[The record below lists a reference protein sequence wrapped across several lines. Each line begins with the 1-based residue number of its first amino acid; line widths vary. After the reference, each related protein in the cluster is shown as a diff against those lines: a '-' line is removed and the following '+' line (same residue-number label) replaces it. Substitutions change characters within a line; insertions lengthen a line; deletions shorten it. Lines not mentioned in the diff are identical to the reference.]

1 MNKVDGTKIVNFIEG
16 YYRRKLE
23 KNEIIALSIE
33 LKDFTYEDFIEKF
46 KKPLLKRVEY
56 FSVAQLSQIIQDY
69 REKEKLKERLGIN
82 DFEELYEN

>member
-1 MNKVDGTKIVNFIEG
+1 MNKVDGSKLVSFIEG
-16 YYRRKLE
+16 YYRRKLND
-23 KNEIIALSIE
+23 NEITALSVE
-33 LKDFTYEDFIEKF
+33 LKGFTYEDFIEKF

-69 REKEKLKERLGIN
+69 REKEELKKRLGIN

>member
-1 MNKVDGTKIVNFIEG
+1 MNKVDGTKIVSFIEG

>member
-33 LKDFTYEDFIEKF
+33 LKDFTYEDFIEKL